1 MSKAFTLYYFNRF
14 LIILLYSTLTREQEL
29 AAKYEANNEKLKEKL
44 DVIVADVHKYENM
57 NDTLKRSIIM
67 KKKKKLIKMYGL
79 NLTRSK
85 KRSKKSFLRATTC
98 FNNRANFMTLKGSVS
113 LKTLTQ
119 NNNNDY

>member
-29 AAKYEANNEKLKEKL
+29 VTKYEANNEKLKEEL

-85 KRSKKSFLRATTC
+85 KRSKKSFLRAATS